1 VKEGDLS
8 STVNTDSV
16 FEDYFRP
23 IVRASELGF
32 NTMFALSIG
41 VFLVGVGLIV
51 AGVYIAIESP
61 AGTNSTVVANIFVGS
76 VAVSALGSV
85 FAMPKTWRIATRW
98 TRAPPA

>member
-1 VKEGDLS
+1 
-8 STVNTDSV
+8 
-16 FEDYFRP
+16 
-23 IVRASELGF
+23 LGF

-51 AGVYIAIESP
+51 VGVYIAIESP
-61 AGTNSTVVANIFVGS
+61 AGTNSTVVANIFGGS
-76 VAVSALGSV
+76 GAVSALGSV